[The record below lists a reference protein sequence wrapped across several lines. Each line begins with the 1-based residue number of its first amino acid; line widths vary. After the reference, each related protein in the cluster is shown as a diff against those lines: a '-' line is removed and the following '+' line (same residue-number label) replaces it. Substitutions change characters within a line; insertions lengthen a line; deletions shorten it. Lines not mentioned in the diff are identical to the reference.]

1 MSKGKAMLSLSDI
14 VSGYGSQSVIRNVSF
29 DIPESGLVTIIG
41 PNGHGKSTLLRT
53 ISGIV
58 RLQSGE
64 IHFEGQRIDGLRIDQ
79 IVSRGVVHIPQGDML
94 FPDMTVQDNLLM
106 GASLVRSSNEI
117 AERRGKVFALF
128 PQLEE
133 RKDQTASTLSGGE
146 RRMLAIGRGLMTG
159 ARILLL
165 DEPSLGL
172 APVVIEQIYKIIK
185 ELNDD
190 GQTILL
196 VEENVS
202 RAITVSDQIYLLD
215 DGRIAW
221 QGTGEELSSEKNLM
235 EVYLGV

>member
-1 MSKGKAMLSLSDI
+1 
-14 VSGYGSQSVIRNVSF
+14 
-29 DIPESGLVTIIG
+29 
-41 PNGHGKSTLLRT
+41 
-53 ISGIV
+53 
-58 RLQSGE
+58 
-64 IHFEGQRIDGLRIDQ
+64 
-79 IVSRGVVHIPQGDML
+79 ML

-221 QGTGEELSSEKNLM
+221 QGTGEELSIEKNLM